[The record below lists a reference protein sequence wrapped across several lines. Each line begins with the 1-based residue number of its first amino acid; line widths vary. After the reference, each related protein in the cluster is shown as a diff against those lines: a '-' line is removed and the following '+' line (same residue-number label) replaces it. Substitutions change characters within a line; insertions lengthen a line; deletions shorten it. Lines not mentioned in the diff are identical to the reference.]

1 MFIGLND
8 IHSGS
13 ANMANAGVSKNAPTP
28 QELAIKQDRD
38 WAEQQAQKQM
48 DFQERMSNTAYQ
60 RAITD
65 LQKAGLNPALAYTQ
79 GGASS
84 ASGASASSDSTLS
97 KFALQTQKDSAT
109 LTREIVS
116 GMFGV
121 VNRVLPTTTNFHRK

>member
-1 MFIGLND
+1 MLLGIND
-8 IHSGS
+8 IHSGI
-13 ANMANAGVSKNAPTP
+13 ANQGWVSRPEYTKEEFAV
-28 QELAIKQDRD
+28 KQDRE
-38 WAEQQAQKQM
+38 WAEKQAQKQM

-60 RAITD
+60 RAIAD

-97 KFALQTQKDSAT
+97 KFALQTQKDSAM

-121 VNRVLPTTTNFHRK
+121 VNRVLPTTTNFYRR